1 PTLCRSEQLA
11 RQRSDEVVQPLL
23 LGAARG
29 SPEVDAALRRVLLDL
44 GELVVGEVDA
54 CDCGDVRLEMLHAAG
69 TGKRRGDARITKR
82 PGQGH
87 LGEALPAAFC
97 DLVQRTNLLERLGG
111 PEILPKRCAAAL

>member
-23 LGAARG
+23 LDAARG
-29 SPEVDAALRRVLLDL
+29 SPKVDATLRRVLLDL

-54 CDCGDVRLEMLHAAG
+54 RDGGNVRLELLHAAG
-69 TGKRRGDARITKR
+69 TGERRRDAGITKR

-87 LGEALPAAFC
+87 LGEGLPAALR
-97 DLVQRTNLLERLGG
+97 DL
-111 PEILPKRCAAAL
+111 